1 MKNLVQ
7 TLFVTITLSVLVASC
22 GQTNSNPALVGKWKM
37 NSIEIKQYAER
48 IEQMEGLIKSLNDS
62 LAIITDTAKLAKTK
76 QELVYYQQNLDGMKS
91 NMDSSLKNTFWTF
104 DGNGQLSGQ
113 EADRKNYTGY
123 WNYNDKTK
131 MLTRYLPAD
140 SVKVAVKGDTMVLNL
155 DSINHITF
163 VKSK

>member
-7 TLFVTITLSVLVASC
+7 TLFIAITLTAFIASC
-22 GQTNSNPALVGKWKM
+22 TQTNSNPALVGKWKM

-48 IEQMEGLIKSLNDS
+48 IQQLEGLIKSLNDS
-62 LAIITDTAKLAKTK
+62 LAITTDTAKLAKSK
-76 QELVYYQQNLDGMKS
+76 QELGYYQQNLEGMKA

-104 DGNGQLSGQ
+104 DGNGKLSGQ
-113 EADRKNYTGY
+113 EADRKNYAGY
-123 WNYNDKTK
+123 WNYNEKTK